1 MKIILASQSPRRR
14 ELLSELGFT
23 FDIVVPDICEDLIDG
38 LSPAEFA
45 AELSRRKLEAVLSL
59 VGDAVPSVPRSAEDC
74 RPYTRN
80 LKSDHSTPNDQTT
93 IIAADTIVALGNRI
107 LGKPADEREA
117 FEMLRTLSGGWHSVF
132 TGLSVGFVGVGLACP
147 PTTSTHPQNDITHPR
162 AADDRP
168 YKNIKITTRTCETRV
183 KFREL
188 SDEEI
193 LAYIQTGEPFDKA
206 GGYGIQGAAGDFVES
221 YDGSY
226 TNVVGLPTEML
237 ATILK
242 L

>member
-23 FDIVVPDICEDLIDG
+23 FEIIVPDICEDLIDG

-45 AELSRRKLEAVLSL
+45 AELSRRKLEAVANMHGNAD
-59 VGDAVPSVPRSAEDC
+59 V
-74 RPYTRN
+74 
-80 LKSDHSTPNDQTT
+80 
-93 IIAADTIVALGNRI
+93 IIAADTIVSINGEI
-107 LGKPADEREA
+107 LNKPTDEAEA
-117 FEMLRTLSGGWHSVF
+117 FKMLRTLSGGWHSVF
-132 TGLSVGFVGVGLACP
+132 TGLSVMLNGE
-147 PTTSTHPQNDITHPR
+147 
-162 AADDRP
+162 
-168 YKNIKITTRTCETRV
+168 ITTQVCETRV
-183 KFREL
+183 KFRKL

-193 LAYIQTGEPFDKA
+193 RAYIRTGEPFDKA

-237 ATILK
+237 AEILK